1 MNGLRKINDEVRK
14 ILLENNPDFRVWR
27 TRFKNN
33 LLSLEKKIQIVEKYG
48 KKNVTV
54 TINERPCKTVP
65 TE

>member
-48 KKNVTV
+48 KKNVSLN
-54 TINERPCKTVP
+54 INEKENGTK
-65 TE
+65 